1 MIRLSSADT
10 ETPESEAPAEAP
22 ADDAATTEEEAPPSD
37 ELREGLLAEI
47 SGFLGDALVE
57 SHIVPGRQLYLR
69 VTAESWKETHRVLR
83 DEVGFKFFEFLSAID
98 WMPSPY
104 GKSED
109 ATADA
114 GVPVTKVEDPGDM
127 EQGFGGGETR
137 FQVFTRLVDI
147 TRGDLGV
154 IVKVDV
160 QDPKEFD
167 GADLETLISIFPG
180 ANWHEREIHEMFGI
194 RFAGHPYLEKLYLP
208 TGFEGNPLRKDFP
221 LLARHVKPWPGIVD
235 VEPMPDEGDDDDES
249 SDAEGGD
256 DS

>member
-1 MIRLSSADT
+1 MSSADT
-10 ETPESEAPAEAP
+10 ATEDSGTPAEE
-22 ADDAATTEEEAPPSD
+22 DTPSD
-37 ELREGLLAEI
+37 ALREGLLAEI
-47 SGFLGDALVE
+47 TEFLGDAIVE
-57 SHIVPGRQLYLR
+57 SHIDPGRQLYLR
-69 VTAESWKETHRVLR
+69 VTAGSWKQVHLQLR
-83 DEVGFKFFEFLSAID
+83 DQLGFKFFEFLSAID

-114 GVPVTKVEDPGDM
+114 GVSVTTVADPGEI
-127 EQGFGGGETR
+127 EQGHAGGETR

-147 TRGDLGV
+147 TRQSLGV
-154 IVKVDV
+154 IIKTDV
-160 QDPKEFD
+160 QDPKDFD
-167 GADLETLISIFPG
+167 PSDPDTADLETLISIYPG

-235 VEPMPDEGDDDDES
+235 VEPMPDEGDDDAEDTD
-249 SDAEGGD
+249 DAATEEV

>member
-1 MIRLSSADT
+1 MSSADT
-10 ETPESEAPAEAP
+10 
-22 ADDAATTEEEAPPSD
+22 ATEDPGTEEPAAPSD
-37 ELREGLLAEI
+37 ELREGLLAQLTEA
-47 SGFLGDALVE
+47 LGDALVE
-57 SHIVPGRQLYLR
+57 SHIDPGRQLYLR
-69 VTAESWKETHRVLR
+69 VDPAAWKQVHLQLR
-83 DEVGFKFFEFLSAID
+83 DQFGFKFFEFLSAID

-114 GVPVTKVEDPGDM
+114 GVSVTTIDEPGEI
-127 EQGFGGGETR
+127 EQGHGGGETR

-147 TRGDLGV
+147 TRQSLGV
-154 IVKVDV
+154 IIKTDV
-160 QDPKEFD
+160 QDPNEFE

-235 VEPMPDEGDDDDES
+235 VEPMPADDDEES
-249 SDAEGGD
+249 TPDTDAEGGD
-256 DS
+256 ES